1 MKTLPLLLA
10 LLLAAASGGV
20 QAQPRDREHRE
31 ERRERMEERRE
42 RREERAPRGIGRNDA
57 ARMAQERH
65 GGRVLAVDAVGGGWR
80 VKLEQRGDIRIVHI
94 PAE

>member
-1 MKTLPLLLA
+1 MKLLPLLMA
-10 LLLAAASGGV
+10 LLLAAASGGA
-20 QAQPRDREHRE
+20 QAGPREREYRE
-31 ERRERMEERRE
+31 ERRERMQERRE
-42 RREERAPRGIGRNDA
+42 QRSEREARGIGRNEA